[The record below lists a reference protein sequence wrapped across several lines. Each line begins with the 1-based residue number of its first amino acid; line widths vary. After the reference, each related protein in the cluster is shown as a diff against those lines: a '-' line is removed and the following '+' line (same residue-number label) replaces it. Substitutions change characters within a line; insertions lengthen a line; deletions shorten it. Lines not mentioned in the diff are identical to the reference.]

1 VPVLVELFTSEGC
14 SSCPPADQLLIDLLH
29 TQPVAG
35 VRIVALSE
43 HVDYWNQLGW
53 KDPFSSAQFSD
64 RQNDYGR
71 ALGDE
76 VYTPQIVIDGRH
88 SAVGSSRADV
98 LAAIRNAGAKT
109 KAQLTL
115 TWTSDLQAAVTVA
128 PNAVAAGADVYVA
141 ITEDGLT
148 SSVRRGENEGKQLT
162 HDAVTRRLTR
172 IGATSRQGS
181 FSQTVP
187 IAPMLDPSSS
197 FSPRARSS
205 ASTAL
210 KFAEKD
216 AGGPF
221 FSFPT
226 LRTPGVL
233 FSSNPRES
241 SRRRDQLL
249 EPVQLCRVAIRHG
262 KPVGPPRQ
270 RVPALR
276 VAWRIAQDQ
285 AKLGDR

>member
-1 VPVLVELFTSEGC
+1 MPVLAELFTSEGC
-14 SSCPPADQLLIDLLH
+14 SSCPPADQLLSDLLR

-76 VYTPQIVIDGRH
+76 VYTPQVVVDGRLA
-88 SAVGSSRADV
+88 AVGSSRADV
-98 LAAIRNAGAKT
+98 LAAIRNASLKT

-115 TWTSDLQAAVTVA
+115 AWTSDLQAAVTVA
-128 PNAVAAGADVYVA
+128 PNSAAAGADVYVA

-187 IAPMLDPSSS
+187 IAPMLDPSW
-197 FSPRARSS
+197 
-205 ASTAL
+205 
-210 KFAEKD
+210 
-216 AGGPF
+216 
-221 FSFPT
+221 
-226 LRTPGVL
+226 
-233 FSSNPRES
+233 
-241 SRRRDQLL
+241 RRN
-249 EPVQLCRVAIRHG
+249 
-262 KPVGPPRQ
+262 
-270 RVPALR
+270 ALR
-276 VAWRIAQDQ
+276 VVVFLQTKSGVVAIATE
-285 AKLGDR
+285 KLTTGNQQRN

>member
-1 VPVLVELFTSEGC
+1 MRYSLLMRPWRIIGLLTACVVTASAAPIARPSNPPAEPPVPVLVELFTSEGC

-53 KDPFSSAQFSD
+53 KDPFSSVQFSE
-64 RQNDYGR
+64 RQNGYGR

-187 IAPMLDPSSS
+187 IAPMLDPSW
-197 FSPRARSS
+197 RRS
-205 ASTAL
+205 
-210 KFAEKD
+210 
-216 AGGPF
+216 
-221 FSFPT
+221 
-226 LRTPGVL
+226 
-233 FSSNPRES
+233 
-241 SRRRDQLL
+241 
-249 EPVQLCRVAIRHG
+249 
-262 KPVGPPRQ
+262 
-270 RVPALR
+270 ALR
-276 VAWRIAQDQ
+276 LVVFLQSKSAIVSVNSVEVR
-285 AKLGDR
+285 